1 MKKFLGIVVL
11 GLLLSGNAYASS
23 EKIYLVCPVKATDIT
38 RNTGKIIEY
47 IPNLETI
54 INTNYIS
61 IYKKKNKIKIVIYE
75 HIASIVWFK
84 FKPEKTLSYLKP
96 YIKTKSEYKNGHFLH
111 TVTETVTNSTQ
122 VNFDI
127 YKKENKWIVEG
138 TYNIYS
144 PPDTTDYTF
153 KGDCVE
159 FIKEDF
165 LKARRK
171 GIINYKK
178 S

>member
-1 MKKFLGIVVL
+1 MSF
-11 GLLLSGNAYASS
+11 
-23 EKIYLVCPVKATDIT
+23 
-38 RNTGKIIEY
+38 
-47 IPNLETI
+47 
-54 INTNYIS
+54 
-61 IYKKKNKIKIVIYE
+61 
-75 HIASIVWFK
+75 
-84 FKPEKTLSYLKP
+84 YLKP

>member
-96 YIKTKSEYKNGHFLH
+96 YIKTKSEYKNCHFLH